1 MKRGESEGKELEVF
15 LSLSLSLSL
24 RFGREKMKGV
34 RKERKMN
41 GCESSCQV
49 LYGEDI
55 TLGRMTTTSNGA
67 ILKGHFMLL
76 SLLDRTSS
84 DEAKSRV
91 TPIP

>member
-1 MKRGESEGKELEVF
+1 MK
-15 LSLSLSLSL
+15 
-24 RFGREKMKGV
+24 
-34 RKERKMN
+34 

-55 TLGRMTTTSNGA
+55 TLGRMTTTSKGA
-67 ILKGHFMLL
+67 IFKGHFMLF
-76 SLLDRTSS
+76 SFLDRTSS